1 MLNDQTASTSHGDH
15 NLMQE
20 DEQIRDIY
28 ALTPPHPPPVNR
40 GHRREAWETSSHRSS
55 SLSTASEGATSE
67 NFTSM
72 SREFSALVLAG
83 SVIDHNNGTS
93 YENEGTNING
103 NNNLGRIGEED
114 DMPGEETNPLAIVPD
129 NYNPLMNPIPSPRRG
144 GHPGGSGSSN
154 SNTTT
159 TSSSS
164 SGQSEIS
171 VHSVKKEEVESKISA
186 WQNAKIA
193 KLNNRFKR
201 DDAIINGWESEQVQK
216 ASSWMKKVERKLEAK
231 RARALEKMQ
240 NDVANARRKA
250 EERRASAE
258 AKRGTKVARILEV
271 ANLMRAV
278 GRPPVKRSFF

>member
-1 MLNDQTASTSHGDH
+1 MLNDQTASTSQGDH
-15 NLMQE
+15 NLQE

-28 ALTPPHPPPVNR
+28 ALTPPHPPPMNR
-40 GHRREAWETSSHRSS
+40 GRRREAWETSSHRSS
-55 SLSTASEGATSE
+55 SASEGAASE

-93 YENEGTNING
+93 YENEGANING

-114 DMPGEETNPLAIVPD
+114 QMPEEETNPLAIVPD
-129 NYNPLMNPIPSPRRG
+129 NYDPLMNPIHSPRRG
-144 GHPGGSGSSN
+144 GPPGGPGSSN
-154 SNTTT
+154 STTTT

-164 SGQSEIS
+164 SGHEIGEIS
-171 VHSVKKEEVESKISA
+171 VHRVKKEEVESKISA
-186 WQNAKIA
+186 WLNAKIA

-201 DDAIINGWESEQVQK
+201 EDAIINGWESEQVQK

-240 NDVANARRKA
+240 NDVAKARRKA

-258 AKRGTKVARILEV
+258 AKRGTKVAKVLEV